1 MTGPSLS
8 IIVPAYNEAASI
20 GPLLSS
26 ILEHAPAATE
36 VLLVDDNSPDGTAAL
51 ARDAFSGDPRV
62 RVIVRQSDRGFAKSI
77 RAGIECARAP
87 LVLVMDSDFNH
98 DPADIP
104 RLVGISPYADI
115 VSGSRF
121 APGGNMPDRSRYL
134 ASLLYN
140 VAIRVILRTQVQDNL
155 CGFFVIRRE
164 LVLALPLD
172 AIFFGFGD
180 YFYRLIH
187 FAQSRRYSIIE
198 VPIILGAR
206 RAGTAKNRITRTFV
220 QYTIALIRFRAGLRR
235 SSRERTPR

>member
-1 MTGPSLS
+1 MTVPAVSV
-8 IIVPAYNEAASI
+8 IVPAYNEADSI
-20 GPLLSS
+20 VVLITD
-26 ILEHAPAATE
+26 ILRSAPHDCE
-36 VLLVDDNSPDGTAAL
+36 VVLVDDDSPDGTAAR
-51 ARDAFSGDPRV
+51 ARDAFSGDARV
-62 RVIVRQSDRGFAKSI
+62 RVIVRTADRGFAKSI
-77 RAGIECARAP
+77 RAGIEAARAP

-104 RLVGISPYADI
+104 RLLGVSPYADI

-155 CGFFVIRRE
+155 CGFFVMRRE
-164 LVLALPLD
+164 LVVALPLD

-187 FAQSRRYSIIE
+187 FAQRRRYSIIE
-198 VPIILGAR
+198 IPIILGAR
-206 RAGTAKNRITRTFV
+206 RAGTAKNRVVRTFV
-220 QYTIALIRFRAGLRR
+220 RYTIALIRFRAELPR
-235 SSRERTPR
+235 SSRA